1 MYTEIALNDL
11 ETTLAASPEQ
21 KHAVLL
27 TMKDCEDCTANEERL
42 KTTFESVPEIK
53 WYKVYLTDTTPF
65 FAPSVVP
72 SVVFFEGRNRL
83 IEGFGLIEV
92 THMEAFTQY
101 VRSSLGLLDDVK
113 YISSFVE

>member
-53 WYKVYLTDTTPF
+53 WYKVYLTATTPF

-92 THMEAFTQY
+92 KHMEAFTQY

>member
-1 MYTEIALNDL
+1 MFTEILLDDL
-11 ETTLAASPEQ
+11 ETTLAKNPNQ

-27 TMKDCEDCTANEERL
+27 TIKDCEDCIANEKRL
-42 KTTFESVPEIK
+42 KTTFENVSEIK
-53 WYKVYLTDTTPF
+53 WYKVYLTDITPF

-83 IEGFGLIEV
+83 IEGYGLIEIK
-92 THMEAFTQY
+92 HMESFTQY

-113 YISSFVE
+113 FVSSFVE